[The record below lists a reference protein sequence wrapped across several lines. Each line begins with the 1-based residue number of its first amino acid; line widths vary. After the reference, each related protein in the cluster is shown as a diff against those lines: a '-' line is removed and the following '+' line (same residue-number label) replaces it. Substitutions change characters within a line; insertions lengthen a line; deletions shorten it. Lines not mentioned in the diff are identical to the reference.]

1 MLSMVLEGQ
10 SARCLQQLLYS
21 VVYLQNDR
29 YDTTC
34 KARVKVE
41 SSNVT
46 RGMLTVPRSPCK
58 VDECCRTIS
67 VLLYFLL
74 YIGQGLPM
82 VSAPSPSTAQSLA
95 RSPAWSRPM
104 GFPVDDIKDHCKG
117 TTFI

>member
-1 MLSMVLEGQ
+1 MLSTVLEGQ

-82 VSAPSPSTAQSLA
+82 VSAPPPVQLRALHVHPHGHDPWAFLST
-95 RSPAWSRPM
+95 
-104 GFPVDDIKDHCKG
+104 
-117 TTFI
+117 T